1 MAGGSTLPRRAL
13 GRQLKAFRERK
24 GLSQG
29 ASARIMETSPQT
41 YGRLEEGRTT
51 KVTDLALN
59 ALADAF
65 GCEIDERRLL
75 LDLAQEIRTASKDNR
90 GWWQAFTDAIEVGF
104 SHYLSLE
111 EAAKREISCQTTII
125 PGLLHTPEY
134 RRAITWAAC
143 PESSSEEIE
152 RTIEVAARR
161 QTLLT
166 RDGFEFEAYLLESV
180 LYAQVGSPMIMAE
193 QLGRL
198 LELSELPN
206 VDIRII
212 PLKAK
217 NPIGLVAR
225 SFILLDFPPLPT
237 SGMGEPPVVYIEGL
251 VGDLYLENVEQVGK
265 YSDVVRQLQAVALSK
280 SESRDLISATE
291 KEWRQQ

>member
-65 GCEIDERRLL
+65 GCDNNERRLL
-75 LDLAQEIRTASKDNR
+75 LDLAQEIRTASKDKR
-90 GWWQAFTDAIEVGF
+90 GWWRSLADAIPMDF
-104 SHYLSLE
+104 NHYLSLE
-111 EAAKREISCQTTII
+111 EAAEREFSWQTTII
-125 PGLLHTPEY
+125 PGLLHTTDY
-134 RRAITWAAC
+134 RREVTWAAH
-143 PESSSEEIE
+143 PQSSPEEIE
-152 RTIEVAARR
+152 RIGDITTRR
-161 QTLLT
+161 QDLLT
-166 RDGFEFEAYLLESV
+166 RDGFRFEPYILESV
-180 LYAQVGSPMIMAE
+180 LYGQVGSPAVMGE

-206 VDIRII
+206 VDIRIV
-212 PLKAK
+212 PLKARH
-217 NPIGLVAR
+217 PIGLVAR
-225 SFILLDFPPLPT
+225 SFVYLEFPPLPS

-251 VGDLYLENVEQVGK
+251 VGGLYLESDPEVGK
-265 YSDVVRQLQAVALSK
+265 YSDVVRQLQAVALSE
-280 SESRDLISATE
+280 SESRDLISAAE
-291 KEWRQQ
+291 SDWR